1 MTQATCSPG
10 SQVDDITCTEADLVA
25 LLQAGD
31 EAAMAQLVD
40 QWSPA
45 MLRVA
50 RSFVDSPQSAEDVV
64 QDAWLGMLTG
74 LAAFEGRSSLRTW
87 TFSILINRARTRGAR
102 EARALPQSPLAGQDQ
117 SAADDWLADPGGAPA
132 RTWSSIDAASRWD
145 TAPESV
151 VLSRKSCSSSTR
163 PCRRCRHGS
172 ARWSPCAMSAEC
184 RPRRSARHWPSHRPT
199 SGSCCIAPAPS
210 CAQPLPITTVGDTL
224 TGAAR
229 GRRKPGG
236 LGRDTCPLI
245 YLGAPH

>member
-10 SQVDDITCTEADLVA
+10 SQIDDITCTEADLVA
-25 LLQAGD
+25 LLRAGD

-74 LAAFEGRSSLRTW
+74 LATFEGRSSLRTW

-102 EARALPQSPLAGQDQ
+102 EAKTLPQSPLAAHDEP
-117 SAADDWLADPGGAPA
+117 AADDWLAGPGGEPM
-132 RTWSSIDAASRWD
+132 RTWCSIDVASRWD

-151 VLSRKSCSSSTR
+151 VLSREILLQLDRAVSALPPRQRQVVTMRDVCGMSTEEVCAALDISPANQR
-163 PCRRCRHGS
+163 VLLHR
-172 ARWSPCAMSAEC
+172 ARAVL
-184 RPRRSARHWPSHRPT
+184 R
-199 SGSCCIAPAPS
+199 
-210 CAQPLPITTVGDTL
+210 
-224 TGAAR
+224 AALADYYR
-229 GRRKPGG
+229 G
-236 LGRDTCPLI
+236 
-245 YLGAPH
+245 